1 MTRLSRPDA
10 LAAVARSIPLQR
22 FGTVS
27 EIADATVFLL
37 GPAGDFISGTTL
49 VVDGGAW
56 HRQGSGGSGV
66 EYPESVLTEGVV
78 ERVEGRKRESKL

>member
-78 ERVEGRKRESKL
+78 EGVGGRRRESKL